1 MFAFEG
7 EPIGV
12 ILAAMAQW
20 YDVEFVIENKVAT
33 PGGSVTFHAMRDE
46 KVEELLSVLQ
56 SLIDFKYRIE
66 GKKIYIRF

>member
-1 MFAFEG
+1 
-7 EPIGV
+7 
-12 ILAAMAQW
+12 MAQW
-20 YDVEFVIENKVAT
+20 YDVEFVIENKVGM

-46 KVEELLSVLQ
+46 RVEELLGVLQ